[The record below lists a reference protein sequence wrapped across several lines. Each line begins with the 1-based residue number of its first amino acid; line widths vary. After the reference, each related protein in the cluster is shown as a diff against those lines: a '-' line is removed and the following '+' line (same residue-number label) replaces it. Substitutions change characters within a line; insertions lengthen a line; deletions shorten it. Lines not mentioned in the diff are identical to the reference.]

1 MGSIMRGI
9 QALKDG
15 LIWRV
20 GNGEQ
25 IILTRKNPQYIV
37 LGKNFLKFFWEEDQ
51 KNILVIPVR
60 YETEDPPTW
69 HFDTKGVFSVKS
81 AYHA

>member
-25 IILTRKNPQYIV
+25 IILTRV
-37 LGKNFLKFFWEEDQ
+37 SEL
-51 KNILVIPVR
+51 
-60 YETEDPPTW
+60 TDPSTGDW
-69 HFDTKGVFSVKS
+69 DSELAKS
-81 AYHA
+81 NSSC